1 MSETVAAL
9 GFTLVEDVLKA
20 VVLGLIQGLTEFLP
34 ISSSAHLRIY
44 PELFGWGDPGAAF
57 TAVIQIGTELAVLIY
72 FRQDIWRILTT
83 WLRSLVRAEYRG
95 HRDARMGWFIIIGS
109 LPIVVLGVL
118 LKDVIEKDFR
128 SLWLIAGTLVVFGVV
143 LGIAD
148 RVGGTEKQTTDI
160 TLRDAVLMG
169 LAQACALVPG
179 VSRSGATLSMGRFLG
194 YDREAATRYAFL
206 LAVPA
211 VVGAG
216 LFELKDIPNGD
227 NAYGWGPTV
236 VATVVS
242 FVVGYAAIAWLLR
255 YVSTKSY
262 TPFVLYRVALGVAAF
277 VLLGSGVLSAAADR
291 QLHQSQPDFLNT
303 TQSADRRHHHQQHRE
318 RVAEEPAELRHV
330 LEVHAV
336 DAGDQRRAWR
346 RGRCPPRSC
355 ACRCSAGPRSAPGAR
370 RTRSTAGCRG
380 SSTTSAAW
388 LRWSST
394 SRKNGAASVSTRET
408 WPSANLRIGSRSG
421 STARRTSAISR
432 FSV

>member
-1 MSETVAAL
+1 MLETVAAL

-72 FRQDIWRILTT
+72 FRHDIWRILTT
-83 WLRSLVRAEYRG
+83 WLRSLFRPEYRG

-109 LPIVVLGVL
+109 LPIVLLGVL
-118 LKDVIEKDFR
+118 LKDVIERDFR
-128 SLWLIAGTLVVFGVV
+128 SLWLIGGTLAVFGIV

-148 RVGGTEKQTTDI
+148 RVGATDKQAADI

-194 YDREAATRYAFL
+194 YEREAATRYAFL

-262 TPFVLYRVALGVAAF
+262 TPFVLYRVALGVATL
-277 VLLGSGVLSAAADR
+277 VLLSAGVLNA
-291 QLHQSQPDFLNT
+291 
-303 TQSADRRHHHQQHRE
+303 
-318 RVAEEPAELRHV
+318 
-330 LEVHAV
+330 
-336 DAGDQRRAWR
+336 
-346 RGRCPPRSC
+346 
-355 ACRCSAGPRSAPGAR
+355 
-370 RTRSTAGCRG
+370 
-380 SSTTSAAW
+380 
-388 LRWSST
+388 
-394 SRKNGAASVSTRET
+394 
-408 WPSANLRIGSRSG
+408 
-421 STARRTSAISR
+421 
-432 FSV
+432 